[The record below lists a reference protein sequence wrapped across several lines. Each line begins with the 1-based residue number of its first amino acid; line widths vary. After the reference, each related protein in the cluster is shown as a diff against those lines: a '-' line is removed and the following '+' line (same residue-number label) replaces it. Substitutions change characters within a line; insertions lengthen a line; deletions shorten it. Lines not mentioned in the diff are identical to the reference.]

1 MARRIGR
8 EPLAYVLGEWGF
20 RGLTLAVDA
29 RVLVPRPETEIVV
42 EHALARL
49 DGVPKPRVL
58 DVGTGSGAI
67 ALAIASERPDASVV
81 ATDVSADALAVA
93 ADNRGRL
100 GLEGRVELVRGDLAA
115 GQEGPF
121 DLVISNPP
129 YVLPA
134 DLGDST
140 PRCSTTSPASP
151 SSIGARPRESPARR
165 SQLLRPGGWL
175 VLECSDRRGDAV
187 AALLRELG
195 FLDVTVSPDLA
206 GRHALARSDGRRSKL
221 RPRRSA
227 RRQARSSSL
236 QSRPAV
242 RAPADLGAPRPRGHA
257 ATSRAS
263 RASTRARPSAL
274 PGPPASCC
282 ARAAGSCSSAATA
295 AAHAVAALLRE
306 RGFLDVTVSPDLAGR
321 DRVVEGRK
329 P

>member
-1 MARRIGR
+1 MTVREALEAARVELERAGCPSPRVDAELLLAHVLGVSRTGLYAAPERELATVDAELLAALVARRIGR
-8 EPLAYVLGEWGF
+8 EPLAYVVGEWGF

-29 RVLVPRPETEIVV
+29 RVLVPRPETEVVV

-58 DVGTGSGAI
+58 DIGTGSGAI
-67 ALAIASERPDASVV
+67 ALALASERPDASVV
-81 ATDVSADALAVA
+81 ATDISADALAVA

-100 GLEGRVELVRGDLAA
+100 GLGGRVELVRGDLAA

-134 DLGDST
+134 DLGDLDPEVVDHE
-140 PRCSTTSPASP
+140 PRLALVDRGQTE
-151 SSIGARPRESPARR
+151 GVARSALA
-165 SQLLRPGGWL
+165 LLRPGGWL

-206 GRHALARSDGRRSKL
+206 GR
-221 RPRRSA
+221 
-227 RRQARSSSL
+227 
-236 QSRPAV
+236 
-242 RAPADLGAPRPRGHA
+242 
-257 ATSRAS
+257 
-263 RASTRARPSAL
+263 
-274 PGPPASCC
+274 
-282 ARAAGSCSSAATA
+282 
-295 AAHAVAALLRE
+295 
-306 RGFLDVTVSPDLAGR
+306 